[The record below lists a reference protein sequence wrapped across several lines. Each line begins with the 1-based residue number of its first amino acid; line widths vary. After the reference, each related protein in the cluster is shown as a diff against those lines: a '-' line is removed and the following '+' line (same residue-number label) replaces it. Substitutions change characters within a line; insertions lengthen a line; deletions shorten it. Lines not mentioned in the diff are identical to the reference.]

1 MIKKEPDKQKAKSLV
16 NMAKITLERLK
27 ETNFEKYPTNIL
39 TDYYDIIRKLMEA
52 LVFLEGIRLNGEG
65 KHQKIIDYT
74 CNEYKLGESVRLF
87 IQELRYYRNRTSYG
101 GFCN

>member
-1 MIKKEPDKQKAKSLV
+1 
-16 NMAKITLERLK
+16 
-27 ETNFEKYPTNIL
+27 
-39 TDYYDIIRKLMEA
+39 MEA